1 MKVKKRNGSLQEVDF
16 NKITK
21 RIEAL
26 CFGLDMNFIK
36 PTEVAKKVIAGLY
49 DGVTTE
55 ELDNLASEVCGGL
68 VSTHPDYALLGGRIV
83 TSNIQKKTSD
93 NFYDN
98 MLSMNHI
105 ISERFY
111 C

>member
-1 MKVKKRNGSLQEVDF
+1 MKVKKRNGELQEVDF

-55 ELDNLASEVCGGL
+55 
-68 VSTHPDYALLGGRIV
+68 
-83 TSNIQKKTSD
+83 
-93 NFYDN
+93 
-98 MLSMNHI
+98 
-105 ISERFY
+105 
-111 C
+111 